1 MTRDEALALYRPIRA
16 SIRRVLGDAVGACSR
31 ADIMRA
37 AKQLGCWD
45 DGAITVPEGG
55 EDKTFEMI
63 SDVALFEPNQRGRRA
78 YDRFLSGP
86 AQQLGAPDL
95 ALAERMARAWFSIFR
110 SAGRHGAAGVW
121 LEDLLDGNRRFWMM
135 DEGLEASAP
144 EGATFGV
151 RLFDA
156 GPFHAGFGVIAHP
169 DEETVET
176 AVQMKASSGR
186 TLFRH
191 SLAATLY
198 SDDLRD
204 SLPVSPEQE
213 KLLQAVFDR
222 LLMAE
227 RSAAPQGDAPSAS
240 RKRPSR
246 RS

>member
-1 MTRDEALALYRPIRA
+1 MTRDEALALYRPLRA
-16 SIRRVLGDAVGACSR
+16 SIRCVLRDAVRACGQ

-37 AKQLGCWD
+37 AKQLGCWA
-45 DGAITVPEGG
+45 DGGIAVPEDG
-55 EDKTFEMI
+55 EEKAIEMI

-95 ALAERMARAWFSIFR
+95 ALAQRMAGAWFSIFR
-110 SAGRHGAAGVW
+110 SAGRHEAAGVW
-121 LEDLLDGNRRFWMM
+121 LEDLLDGNRRLWMM
-135 DEGLEASAP
+135 DEGLQASAP
-144 EGATFGV
+144 ESATFGV

-156 GPFHAGFGVIAHP
+156 GPFHAGFGVIAQP

-176 AVQMKASSGR
+176 CVQMMASSGR

-198 SDDLRD
+198 GDDLRE
-204 SLPVSPEQE
+204 SLSIGAEQE
-213 KLLQAVFDR
+213 GLVQAVLKR
-222 LLMAE
+222 LLTAAGG
-227 RSAAPQGDAPSAS
+227 AAPRRGGLAVS

-246 RS
+246 Q

>member
-1 MTRDEALALYRPIRA
+1 MEMTRDEALASYRPIRA
-16 SIRRVLGDAVGACSR
+16 SIRRVLGGAVGACSR

-37 AKQLGCWD
+37 AKQLGCWAD
-45 DGAITVPEGG
+45 NGIAVPEDGQD
-55 EDKTFEMI
+55 EAFEII

-86 AQQLGAPDL
+86 AQQLDAPDL
-95 ALAERMARAWFSIFR
+95 ALAQRMAGAWFSVFR
-110 SAGRHGAAGVW
+110 STGRHAAAGVW
-121 LEDLLDGNRRFWMM
+121 LQDLLDGDRRLWMM

-169 DEETVET
+169 DEETVQMC
-176 AVQMKASSGR
+176 VQMQASSGR

-198 SDDLRD
+198 GDDLRER
-204 SLPVSPEQE
+204 LPMSAEQE
-213 KLLQAVFDR
+213 GVLQA
-222 LLMAE
+222 LLGPLLAAE
-227 RSAAPQGDAPSAS
+227 PPGGPAR
-240 RKRPSR
+240 RKRPP

>member
-1 MTRDEALALYRPIRA
+1 MTRDEALALYRPVRA

-31 ADIMRA
+31 AGIMRA
-37 AKQLGCWD
+37 AKQLGCWAD
-45 DGAITVPEGG
+45 DGIAVPEGG
-55 EDKTFEMI
+55 EDETFEMI

-95 ALAERMARAWFSIFR
+95 ALAQRMAGAWFSIFR
-110 SAGRHGAAGVW
+110 SVGRHEAAGAW
-121 LEDLLDGNRRFWMM
+121 LEDLLDGGRRLWMM

-144 EGATFGV
+144 AGATFGV

-176 AVQMKASSGR
+176 AVQMKANSGR

-198 SDDLRD
+198 GDDLRE
-204 SLPVSPEQE
+204 SLPISPEQE
-213 KLLQAVFDR
+213 ELLQAVLGR
-222 LLMAE
+222 LPAAKH
-227 RSAAPQGDAPSAS
+227 SAIPRRDPPSVS